1 MSEERRIDCFGIN
14 SRDILEGNKIRN
26 ANLWIRII
34 QNSFPESYKEID
46 RTIITNILVKYFP

>member
-26 ANLWIRII
+26 ANL
-34 QNSFPESYKEID
+34 
-46 RTIITNILVKYFP
+46 